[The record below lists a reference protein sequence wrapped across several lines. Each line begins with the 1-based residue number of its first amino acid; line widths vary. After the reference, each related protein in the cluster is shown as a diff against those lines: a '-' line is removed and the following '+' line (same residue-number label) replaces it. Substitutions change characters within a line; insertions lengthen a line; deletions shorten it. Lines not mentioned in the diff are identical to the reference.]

1 MVKKEGFKIVFDDQR
16 LSPSPRFFSKLLTNP
31 LIKFTA
37 RAPYNRRARIQAKGT
52 AVQ

>member
-16 LSPSPRFFSKLLTNP
+16 YFSKLVTNP